1 MPELRWSCCLCAQAF
16 HLIDMVLQP
25 QQAGPMM
32 PLLAQPP
39 LAMALLYSSFN
50 IWTTLMSYVAGTN
63 QSAIPLGG
71 MARYSVGM
79 DSGNHGATRTES
91 RTLYVEGLPSN
102 CTKREIF
109 FAPFLVFVRWKV
121 YNLLCFVDFAT
132 PSEARAALETLQG
145 QRGIA
150 LRSYVNLRF
159 SVLYVNAKEM
169 ARAGLTHKQEP
180 EEGGQLIGVVRRR
193 GRERHALG
201 DAVGSGSGAEKSWA
215 WGRGGGSRVRR
226 RLLQLVPH
234 SHASRCSAIAPAAA
248 PARVRHR
255 VARRPAMHRRPP
267 ASRRTVAASRAIR
280 YSTFALAAA
289 PAQVRLMPCAAGCSY
304 RPMPFTGRS
313 HRPLP
318 YAEQPRRSLL
328 RHRADR
334 RSCTSASLRRAP
346 AACITP
352 HGRRKPRQ
360 PLLHLRAGRCS

>member
-50 IWTTLMSYVAGTN
+50 IWTTLWQMSYVAGTN

-91 RTLYVEGLPSN
+91 RTLYVS
-102 CTKREIF
+102 
-109 FAPFLVFVRWKV
+109 FAMWKV

-180 EEGGQLIGVVRRR
+180 EEGGQLIGAIRRR
-193 GRERHALG
+193 ERERHALG
-201 DAVGSGSGAEKSWA
+201 DDVGSGSGAEKSWA
-215 WGRGGGSRVRR
+215 WGQGGGSCVRR
-226 RLLQLVPH
+226 Q
-234 SHASRCSAIAPAAA
+234 
-248 PARVRHR
+248 
-255 VARRPAMHRRPP
+255 RRPSSA
-267 ASRRTVAASRAIR
+267 VAGVA
-280 YSTFALAAA
+280 
-289 PAQVRLMPCAAGCSY
+289 
-304 RPMPFTGRS
+304 
-313 HRPLP
+313 
-318 YAEQPRRSLL
+318 
-328 RHRADR
+328 
-334 RSCTSASLRRAP
+334 
-346 AACITP
+346 
-352 HGRRKPRQ
+352 
-360 PLLHLRAGRCS
+360 

>member
-102 CTKREIF
+102 CTKREVAHIF
-109 FAPFLVFVRWKV
+109 RPFSGFREVRMVNKESRHV

-226 RLLQLVPH
+226 R
-234 SHASRCSAIAPAAA
+234 
-248 PARVRHR
+248 
-255 VARRPAMHRRPP
+255 RRPSSA
-267 ASRRTVAASRAIR
+267 VAG
-280 YSTFALAAA
+280 AA
-289 PAQVRLMPCAAGCSY
+289 
-304 RPMPFTGRS
+304 
-313 HRPLP
+313 
-318 YAEQPRRSLL
+318 
-328 RHRADR
+328 
-334 RSCTSASLRRAP
+334 
-346 AACITP
+346 
-352 HGRRKPRQ
+352 
-360 PLLHLRAGRCS
+360 